1 MSQQVAERITADDP
15 PEQTRGHWARYRL
28 AAGFV
33 GPDEIVLDAACGE
46 GLLSTLLSPGQVYF
60 AIDRLVP
67 INDFIRYRGYV
78 SVFDL
83 ELAVPP
89 LCTPDVFVG
98 FETIE
103 HLEDYSHYVRLA
115 KAARKWILLST
126 PVVPTMHVNPHH
138 KHDFK
143 PGDLREIF
151 EDGDWAHFQTFYQPE
166 ESSEVVILKRR

>member
-1 MSQQVAERITADDP
+1 MSQQVAERITGDDP
-15 PEQTRGHWARYRL
+15 YEQTRGHWARYRL
-28 AAGFV
+28 AAGFAQPGERV
-33 GPDEIVLDAACGE
+33 IDAACGE
-46 GLLSTLLSPGQVYF
+46 GLLAYLLPLS
-60 AIDRLVP
+60 IS
-67 INDFIRYRGYV
+67 YV
-78 SVFDL
+78 GLDKVRPTTSAGSRHFVEQDL
-83 ELAVPP
+83 ERPMV
-89 LCTPDVFVG
+89 TPEFEVFVG

-103 HLEDYSHYVRLA
+103 HLNDYSNYVKLA
-115 KAARKWILLST
+115 KQAREWILLST

>member
-15 PEQTRGHWARYRL
+15 PEQTRGHWARYRM

-33 GPDEIVLDAACGE
+33 EPLDTVIDAASGA
-46 GLLSTLLSPGQVYF
+46 GLLGLVLLPSVRYVGMDKVRPSFVVSR
-60 AIDRLVP
+60 DRYL
-67 INDFIRYRGYV
+67 IEQ
-78 SVFDL
+78 DL
-83 ELAVPP
+83 ERPMTAPDF
-89 LCTPDVFVG
+89 DVFVG

-103 HLEDYSHYVRLA
+103 HLDDYSHYVKLA
-115 KAARKWILLST
+115 KEARKWILLST